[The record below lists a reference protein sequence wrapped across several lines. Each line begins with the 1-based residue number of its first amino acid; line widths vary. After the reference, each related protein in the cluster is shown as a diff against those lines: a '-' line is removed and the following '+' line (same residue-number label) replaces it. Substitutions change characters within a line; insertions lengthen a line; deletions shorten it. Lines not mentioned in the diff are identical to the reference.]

1 VSRKPDIQT
10 QSREDFVRACVKELA
25 DSGQAQDPMEFPV
38 LRDDAGAAWDRLQR
52 QRAAVKDLFAAYGNG
67 DPLPIDEFLKA
78 MGKL

>member
-1 VSRKPDIQT
+1 
-10 QSREDFVRACVKELA
+10 
-25 DSGQAQDPMEFPV
+25 MEFPV